1 MIIMARG
8 MRKGR
13 RRDES
18 VRMLDVESWAPKTE
32 IGRLVKSKEIASLEE
47 VFNRGKPILEPEIVD
62 ALLPELEA
70 ETLMVSPTQRTTDSG
85 RKMQFRV
92 VVVLGDK
99 KGHVGLGVGKNDE
112 VKPAI
117 DYAMLDA
124 RKHMISVKS
133 GCGSWEC
140 RCGGSHSLPREVTGK
155 YGSTEVVLKPA
166 PKGLGLAT
174 NSVVKKVLTIAG
186 VKDVWSFARGST
198 SNVYNM
204 AMATINALDSLN
216 RMKPQPGDKA

>member
-1 MIIMARG
+1 MAR
-8 MRKGR
+8 R
-13 RRDES
+13 RRREEK
-18 VRMLDVESWAPKTE
+18 VRMLNIEAWTPKTE
-32 IGRLVKSKEIASLEE
+32 MGKQVKNKEITTLEE
-47 VFNRGKPILEPEIVD
+47 VFNRGKPILEPEIID

-70 ETLMVSPTQRTTDSG
+70 DTLSVSPTQRATDSG
-85 RKMQFRV
+85 RKMSFRV
-92 VVVLGDK
+92 IVVLGDK
-99 KGHVGLGVGKNDE
+99 KGHVGIGVGKNEE

-140 RCGGSHSLPREVTGK
+140 RCGTEHSMPREVRGK

-166 PKGLGLAT
+166 PKGLGLAA

-186 VKDVWSFARGST
+186 VNDVWSFSRGST
-198 SNVYNM
+198 ANIYNM
-204 AMATINALDSLN
+204 AMATIGALNSLN
-216 RMKPQPGDKA
+216 EMKPQPGDKL